1 MAALRDTAKG
11 SNDVT
16 GTSLATA
23 DALNVVAG
31 DLIVLCA
38 KCEGATTTVEGLD
51 GQSNSYVPGNAFFEH
66 SNGDLSGA
74 TLFAIASATGTI
86 TPTAVYGGSRPFRIV
101 SAYSISLGA
110 GKTGWALDAVNAA
123 QGTSSSAASA
133 GAASATD
140 SGVAVAAFHLYGSR
154 VLTAGAGWSI
164 PAEFSSS
171 AAQVSEYRLPTG
183 VGSITGDGTLSSVV
197 DWVAQLAIFRETTG
211 APSAAVPAYHLMQM
225 QG

>member
-1 MAALRDTAKG
+1 MAALQDTAKG
-11 SNDVT
+11 LDDTS
-16 GTSLATA
+16 GTALATT
-23 DALNVVAG
+23 DALAVTAG
-31 DLIVLCA
+31 GLIVLLP
-38 KCEGATTTVEGLD
+38 KCEGATTTVAGSD
-51 GQSNSYVPGNAFFEH
+51 SQGNTYNVANAFLEH

-74 TLFAIASATGTI
+74 ILWAIASATGTI
-86 TPTAVYGGSRPFRIV
+86 NPTATYGAARSFRIV
-101 SAYSISLGA
+101 SAYSFTLGA

-183 VGSITGDGTLSSVV
+183 AGSITGDGTLSSVV

-211 APSAAVPAYHLMQM
+211 SASAVKQLMTM
-225 QG
+225 GAG